1 MASSAIDEW
10 LDAFPLDG
18 WIREHV
24 TVVVENLPE
33 EVRADLMGDPGF
45 VVYDYEPGPGVVM
58 QVPVKFVAAGRP
70 GRSIVIKRSIRWRP
84 VEFVRWVIAHELAH
98 VYLRHGGR
106 GEESDPEA
114 AADELAKEWG
124 FGRPGRGI

>member
-1 MASSAIDEW
+1 MASSAIQDW

-24 TVVVENLPE
+24 AAVVESLPE
-33 EVRADLMGDPGF
+33 EVREDLMGEPGV

-58 QVPVKFVAAGRP
+58 QVPVRFSVVGRP
-70 GRSIVIKRSIRWRP
+70 GRSVVIKRNIRNRP
-84 VEFVRWVIAHELAH
+84 VAFVRWVIAHELAH
-98 VYLRHGGR
+98 VYLRHGGW
-106 GEESDPEA
+106 GEESDPEV

-124 FGRPGRGI
+124 FARP